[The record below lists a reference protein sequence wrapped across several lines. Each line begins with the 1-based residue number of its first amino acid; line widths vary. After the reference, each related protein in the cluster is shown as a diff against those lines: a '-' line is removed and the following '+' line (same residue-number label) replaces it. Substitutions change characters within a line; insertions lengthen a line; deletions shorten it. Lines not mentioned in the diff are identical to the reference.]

1 MAEFDGELEVHLA
14 TCPECSGELARY
26 REVLMAVGSL
36 RDVPVEPPPGL
47 PHRIMAHVHGHEA
60 LWPDRILG
68 LARDRR
74 VRVAAASVGG
84 ALVGAAAI
92 GIIWWRAS
100 HRDVA
105 RDRLTA

>member
-1 MAEFDGELEVHLA
+1 VPDSDELEVHLA

-26 REVLMAVGSL
+26 REVLTAVGSL
-36 RDVPVEPPPGL
+36 RDVLDEPPADL
-47 PHRIMAHVHGHEA
+47 TARVMAHVHEHEA

-74 VRVAAASVGG
+74 VRVAAATVGG

-92 GIIWWRAS
+92 GFIWWRAT
-100 HRDVA
+100 HRDPVRA
-105 RDRLTA
+105 RVSA

>member
-1 MAEFDGELEVHLA
+1 VVDDELEVHLA

-26 REVLMAVGSL
+26 REVLTAVGSL
-36 RDVPVEPPPGL
+36 RDVLVEAPPGL
-47 PHRIMAHVHGHEA
+47 PERVVAHVHEHEL

-92 GIIWWRAS
+92 GLIWWRAS

-105 RDRLTA
+105 RERLSA

>member
-1 MAEFDGELEVHLA
+1 VPDFEELEVHLA

-26 REVLMAVGSL
+26 REVLAAVGSL
-36 RDVPVEPPPGL
+36 RDVLEQPPADL
-47 PHRIMAHVHGHEA
+47 TARVMAHVRERE
-60 LWPDRILG
+60 LWPDRIRG

-92 GIIWWRAS
+92 GLIWWRAS

-105 RDRLTA
+105 RARVSA

>member
-1 MAEFDGELEVHLA
+1 VGDDELEVHLA

-26 REVLMAVGSL
+26 REVLTAVGSL
-36 RDVPVEPPPGL
+36 RDVLEEAPPGL
-47 PHRIMAHVHGHEA
+47 PERVMAHVHGNEA

-84 ALVGAAAI
+84 ALVGAAAV
-92 GIIWWRAS
+92 GLIWWRAS
-100 HRDVA
+100 HRDVV
-105 RDRLTA
+105 RPRLSA